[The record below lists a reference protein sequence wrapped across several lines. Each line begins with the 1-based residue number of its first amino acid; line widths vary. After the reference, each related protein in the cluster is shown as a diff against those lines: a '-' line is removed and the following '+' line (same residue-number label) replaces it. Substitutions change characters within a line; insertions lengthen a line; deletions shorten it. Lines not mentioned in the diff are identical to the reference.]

1 VLTTIT
7 VYDPE
12 INAMSRTP
20 ARCTQA
26 DLARAIRASQ
36 QTNAGDVV
44 LHADGSIVISMF
56 RSAQAVEPITIVLDD
71 KAVIPL

>member
-1 VLTTIT
+1 
-7 VYDPE
+7 
-12 INAMSRTP
+12 MSRMA

-44 LHADGSIVISMF
+44 LHADGSIVIRMF
-56 RSAQAVEPITIVLDD
+56 PSEAPMERTTSIVLDPGEED
-71 KAVIPL
+71 VL

>member
-1 VLTTIT
+1 
-7 VYDPE
+7 
-12 INAMSRTP
+12 MP

-44 LHADGSIVISMF
+44 LHADGSIVIRLFPSD
-56 RSAQAVEPITIVLDD
+56 SKTEQSTTVVLDD
-71 KAVIPL
+71 RAVIPL

>member
-1 VLTTIT
+1 
-7 VYDPE
+7 
-12 INAMSRTP
+12 MSRMP

-44 LHADGSIVISMF
+44 LHADGSILIRPF
-56 RSAQAVEPITIVLDD
+56 PSAQPMGHSTTIVLDD